1 MTHTEPQR
9 LLIEKLVVHEI
20 DGEKADSLRAHFDEC
35 SVCAAYYQS
44 LCKEQETFLRIYP
57 FEALNVSSKTA
68 ETVSWWKKVTDFIA
82 RPVLVPVYATLL
94 LCAFVT
100 PIVFK
105 SYFGEN
111 GTEFQYKGNSAL
123 TFAYQRDG
131 STIPGSNEYRI
142 KSGDKVQIYYSS
154 ESNQFVSLLS
164 VDGSGTVSF
173 YHPDLNSEYC
183 SVLTN
188 AGSQI
193 AFPGSI
199 EFDEVES
206 DELVVLIFSDIPLKT
221 DELQKWISEQFSAK
235 KSLKSLSDDLKSK
248 HFSKKT
254 RIQTILL
261 KR

>member
-1 MTHTEPQR
+1 MKHTEPQR
-9 LLIEKLVVHEI
+9 LLIEKLLAHEI

-35 SVCAAYYQS
+35 NACFAYYQS
-44 LCKEQETFLRIYP
+44 LSKERESFLRVYP
-57 FEALNVSSKTA
+57 FEALRQHQKAA
-68 ETVSWWKKVTDFIA
+68 ETVSWWKKVNDFIT

-94 LCAFVT
+94 LGVFIT
-100 PIVFK
+100 PIVLK
-105 SYFGEN
+105 NYWGEN
-111 GTEFQYKGNSAL
+111 GTGIQYKGNSAL

-131 STIPGSNEYRI
+131 STMPGSNEYRI
-142 KSGDKVQIYYSS
+142 KSGDKVQVFYTS

-173 YHPDLNSEYC
+173 YHPDQNSEDC

-206 DELVVLIFSDIPLKT
+206 DELVVIVFSDTPLKT
-221 DELQKWISEQFSAK
+221 NELQKWIIEQFSAK
-235 KSLKSLSDDLKSK
+235 KNLQSLSEVLKGK
-248 HFSKKT
+248 HFPKKT
-254 RIQTILL
+254 RVQTILL